1 MTTRANPRTTAR
13 RIHQAL
19 DPQTWDAGQK
29 IHADGGTLISM
40 FLCRDVFGLA
50 WKCATTIFVL
60 LRGKTTS
67 TGAFLL
73 C

>member
-1 MTTRANPRTTAR
+1 MTTHANPHTTAR

-29 IHADGGTLISM
+29 IHVDGGTLISM

-50 WKCATTIFVL
+50 RKCATTILCFYG
-60 LRGKTTS
+60 GKLHQREP
-67 TGAFLL
+67 FL